1 MFRSIIKKMCKIYE
15 ETQILLSQKY
25 GKGDRKFAEIQG
37 TDLTLG
43 AVGSDKILKENP
55 IWNWRQIDLTPFQF
69 AMKKMTVVMMSLCMW
84 MIKNSWKR
92 NWKKTTP
99 PTHSLFHSIP
109 PTIDVPDQLNTAV
122 FPDSCGQPDCW
133 HLQDFK
139 CPTPIL
145 AWEGR
150 WIYFV
155 KKSHIDVYHN
165 KAWPLKKYVFF
176 SDGCDYY
183 GNDGDDLYIVGAVC
197 HKSDY
202 FAMLCH
208 DGQLWPCV

>member
-1 MFRSIIKKMCKIYE
+1 MEKYGSKYCLQVSLRKCVRFMKK
-15 ETQILLSQKY
+15 TQILLSQKY

-99 PTHSLFHSIP
+99 PTHPLFHSIP
-109 PTIDVPDQLNTAV
+109 ATIDVPDQLNTAV

-133 HLQDFK
+133 NLQDFK
-139 CPTPIL
+139 CPTTIL
-145 AWEGR
+145 AQEGR
-150 WIYFV
+150 RIYFV
-155 KKSHIDVYHN
+155 KK
-165 KAWPLKKYVFF
+165 K
-176 SDGCDYY
+176 
-183 GNDGDDLYIVGAVC
+183 
-197 HKSDY
+197 
-202 FAMLCH
+202 
-208 DGQLWPCV
+208 